1 MLKSLFSRGPSIP
14 ASKLPNANAFVDV
27 VVAGRASRSVSVDVV
42 NAKSIVV
49 RGVIGRAGESAIL
62 LYDSGHGRLRAATK
76 ITGSSGDRT
85 TLAMPSRVTS
95 ASIAGSGGGG
105 GGGAQKRQTVR
116 LDALVPGTWRFA
128 PGGKGTGEFVKANIR
143 DISRGG
149 CSLILDRE
157 VKRGTSVEV
166 QLRLREGGAPLV
178 LLGEVMRQERIASSG
193 RFSHGLRFHGIRPEE
208 DHAIV
213 EFINRRQAELR
224 SRGLA

>member
-1 MLKSLFSRGPSIP
+1 MLKSLFGGGRSIP
-14 ASKLPNANAFVDV
+14 PSKLPTLHGFVDV
-27 VVAGRASRSVSVDVV
+27 VVAGRAARSVSVD
-42 NAKSIVV
+42 AITSKGIVV
-49 RGVIGRAGESAIL
+49 RGVIGRTGESAAII
-62 LYDSGHGRLRAATK
+62 YDTAHGRYRCSTRITAAV
-76 ITGSSGDRT
+76 GDST
-85 TLAMPSRVTS
+85 TLAMPDRVSPAS
-95 ASIAGSGGGG
+95 AAVGSG

-116 LDALVPGTWRFA
+116 LDALVPGGWRFA

-157 VKRGTSVEV
+157 LKRGSNVEV
-166 QLRLREGGAPLV
+166 QLRLRDAAPPLV
-178 LLGEVMRQERIASSG
+178 LLGEVMRQEHIPSSN
-193 RFSHGLRFHGIRPEE
+193 RYSHGLRFHGIRPEE

>member
-27 VVAGRASRSVSVDVV
+27 VVAGRASRSVSVDAVTP
-42 NAKSIVV
+42 KGIVV
-49 RGVIGRAGESAIL
+49 RGAIGRSGESAVM

-76 ITGSSGDRT
+76 IIGATGDRT
-85 TLAMPSRVTS
+85 TMALPSRVTS
-95 ASIAGSGGGG
+95 ASSSPS

-157 VKRGTSVEV
+157 LKRGSSVEV

>member
-14 ASKLPNANAFVDV
+14 ASKLPSANAFVDV
-27 VVAGRASRSVSVDVV
+27 VVAGRASRSVSVDAVT
-42 NAKSIVV
+42 AKGIVV
-49 RGVIGRAGESAIL
+49 RGVIGRPGESAVL

-76 ITGSSGDRT
+76 ITGASGERT
-85 TLAMPSRVTS
+85 TLAMPDRVTPAS
-95 ASIAGSGGGG
+95 AATGSAG

-157 VKRGTSVEV
+157 LKRGTSVEV

-178 LLGEVMRQERIASSG
+178 LLGEVMRQEHIASSG

-213 EFINRRQAELR
+213 EFINRKQAELR

>member
-14 ASKLPNANAFVDV
+14 ASKLPNANAFVDI
-27 VVAGRASRSVSVDVV
+27 VVAGRTSRSVSVDSIT
-42 NAKSIVV
+42 AKGIVV
-49 RGVIGRAGESAIL
+49 RGVIGRSGETAVM

-76 ITGSSGDRT
+76 ITGASGDRT
-85 TLAMPSRVTS
+85 TLALPARVTS
-95 ASIAGSGGGG
+95 ASSSPGS

-157 VKRGTSVEV
+157 LKRGTSVEV

-213 EFINRRQAELR
+213 EFINRKQAELR

>member
-27 VVAGRASRSVSVDVV
+27 VVGGRPSRSVSVDAVTG
-42 NAKSIVV
+42 KGIVV
-49 RGVIGRAGESAIL
+49 RGAIGRPGESAVM

-76 ITGSSGDRT
+76 ITAASGDRT
-85 TLAMPSRVTS
+85 TLAMPARVTQ
-95 ASIAGSGGGG
+95 ASVSGAGGGA
-105 GGGAQKRQTVR
+105 GGAQKRQTVR

-157 VKRGTSVEV
+157 LKRGTSVEV

>member
-14 ASKLPNANAFVDV
+14 ASKLPSANAFVDV
-27 VVAGRASRSVSVDVV
+27 VVAGRASRSVSVDAVTP
-42 NAKSIVV
+42 KGIVV
-49 RGVIGRAGESAIL
+49 RGVIGRSGESAVM
-62 LYDSGHGRLRAATK
+62 LYDTGLGRLRAATK
-76 ITGSSGDRT
+76 ITGANGDRT
-85 TLAMPSRVTS
+85 TLALPSRVTS
-95 ASIAGSGGGG
+95 ASSSPGS

-157 VKRGTSVEV
+157 LKRGTSVEV

>member
-27 VVAGRASRSVSVDVV
+27 VVAGRASRSVSVDSVT
-42 NAKSIVV
+42 AKGIVV
-49 RGVIGRAGESAIL
+49 RGVIGRSGESAVL
-62 LYDSGHGRLRAATK
+62 LYDSGHGRLRAATR
-76 ITGSSGDRT
+76 ITGASGDRT
-85 TLAMPSRVTS
+85 TLALPARVTS
-95 ASIAGSGGGG
+95 ASASPSSG

-157 VKRGTSVEV
+157 LKRASSVEV
-166 QLRLREGGAPLV
+166 QLRLRESGAPLV

-213 EFINRRQAELR
+213 EFINRKQAELR

>member
-27 VVAGRASRSVSVDVV
+27 VVAGRASRSVSVDAVTP
-42 NAKSIVV
+42 KGIVV
-49 RGVIGRAGESAIL
+49 RGAIGRSGESAVM

-76 ITGSSGDRT
+76 IIGATGDRT
-85 TLAMPSRVTS
+85 TMALPSRVTS
-95 ASIAGSGGGG
+95 ASSSPSGG

-157 VKRGTSVEV
+157 LKRGTSVEV

>member
-27 VVAGRASRSVSVDVV
+27 VVAGRASRSVSVDSVT
-42 NAKSIVV
+42 AKGIVV
-49 RGVIGRAGESAIL
+49 RGVIGRSGESAVL

-76 ITGSSGDRT
+76 ITGASGDRT
-85 TLAMPSRVTS
+85 TLALPARVTS
-95 ASIAGSGGGG
+95 ASSSPGSGGGS
-105 GGGAQKRQTVR
+105 QKRQTVR

-157 VKRGTSVEV
+157 LKRGTSVEV

-178 LLGEVMRQERIASSG
+178 LLGEVMRQEHIASSG

-213 EFINRRQAELR
+213 EFINRKQAELR

>member
-14 ASKLPNANAFVDV
+14 ASKLPNANAFVDI
-27 VVAGRASRSVSVDVV
+27 VVAGRTSRSVSVDSIT
-42 NAKSIVV
+42 AKGIVV
-49 RGVIGRAGESAIL
+49 RGVIGRSGESAVM

-76 ITGSSGDRT
+76 ITGASGDRT
-85 TLAMPSRVTS
+85 TLALPARVTS
-95 ASIAGSGGGG
+95 ASSSPGS

-157 VKRGTSVEV
+157 LKRGTSVEV

-213 EFINRRQAELR
+213 EFINRKQAELR

>member
-27 VVAGRASRSVSVDVV
+27 VVAGRASRSVSVDAVTP
-42 NAKSIVV
+42 KGIVV
-49 RGVIGRAGESAIL
+49 RGAIGRSGESAVM

-76 ITGSSGDRT
+76 IIGATGDRT
-85 TLAMPSRVTS
+85 TMALPSRVTS
-95 ASIAGSGGGG
+95 ASSSPSG

-157 VKRGTSVEV
+157 LKRGSSVEV

>member
-27 VVAGRASRSVSVDVV
+27 VVAGRASRSVSVDAVTP
-42 NAKSIVV
+42 KGIVV
-49 RGVIGRAGESAIL
+49 RGAIGRSGESAVM

-76 ITGSSGDRT
+76 IIGATGDRT
-85 TLAMPSRVTS
+85 TMALPSRVTS
-95 ASIAGSGGGG
+95 ASSSPSGG

-157 VKRGTSVEV
+157 LKRGSSVEV

-193 RFSHGLRFHGIRPEE
+193 RFSHGLRFHGMRPEE

>member
-14 ASKLPNANAFVDV
+14 ASKLPNANAFVDI
-27 VVAGRASRSVSVDVV
+27 VVAGRTSRSVSVDSIT
-42 NAKSIVV
+42 AKGIVV
-49 RGVIGRAGESAIL
+49 RGVIGRSGETAVM
-62 LYDSGHGRLRAATK
+62 LYDSGHGRLRAAKK
-76 ITGSSGDRT
+76 ITGASGDRT
-85 TLAMPSRVTS
+85 TLALPARVTS
-95 ASIAGSGGGG
+95 ASSSPGS

-157 VKRGTSVEV
+157 LKRGTSVEV

-213 EFINRRQAELR
+213 EFINRKQAELR